1 MFIGHA
7 CRWMMNTDL
16 ISLAGEQN
24 ICRMLLRCSLVTV
37 AYCATNDCSFKNSV
51 ETHEKQ
57 HKLAAGVGT
66 STLPSKMMSSPR
78 KTRENIS

>member
-1 MFIGHA
+1 MFIGHNNGHA

-16 ISLAGEQN
+16 LSLAGEQN
-24 ICRMLLRCSLVTV
+24 ICRMLLRYSLVTV
-37 AYCATNDCSFKNSV
+37 AYCAANDCSFKNSV

-66 STLPSKMMSSPR
+66 SKMMSSPR